1 MDVRIKLVEDVT
13 WVASGDSGHGVVI
26 DGAPSIGGKNL
37 GMRPMEML
45 LVSLGGC
52 TAMDVASILR
62 KQRQEVTDL
71 EIRVNGERAT
81 EVPKVFTRI
90 ELNYVVYG
98 RGLRTDAVER
108 AVNLS
113 RETYCSVSK
122 MLEQSV
128 PITHTVQII
137 ES

>member
-13 WVASGDSGHGVVI
+13 WVASGDSGHGMVI

-62 KQRQEVTDL
+62 KQRQEVTDI

-90 ELNYVVYG
+90 ELTYVVYG
-98 RGLRTDAVER
+98 RGLRADAVER

-128 PITHTVQII
+128 SITHTVQII